1 MGGQGQL
8 MDESTPSKPSF
19 EDRSLKFIGRHNT
32 AIWLAIGV
40 LAVVVVVFKQ
50 A

>member
-1 MGGQGQL
+1 
-8 MDESTPSKPSF
+8 MDEPTPYKPSF

-32 AIWLAIGV
+32 AFWVAIGV
-40 LAVVVVVFKQ
+40 LAVVVVVVFTE

>member
-1 MGGQGQL
+1 
-8 MDESTPSKPSF
+8 MDEPAPSKPSF

-32 AIWLAIGV
+32 AIWIAIGV

>member
-1 MGGQGQL
+1 

-32 AIWLAIGV
+32 AIWMAIGV